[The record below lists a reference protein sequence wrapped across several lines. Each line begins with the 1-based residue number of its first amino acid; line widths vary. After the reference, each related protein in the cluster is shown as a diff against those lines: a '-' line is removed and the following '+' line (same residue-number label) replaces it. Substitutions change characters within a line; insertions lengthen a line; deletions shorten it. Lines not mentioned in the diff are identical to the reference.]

1 MYLLDTNICAY
12 FINNKHPSVTQRFYA
27 CEPNDIFIS
36 SITAA
41 ELAYGVENS
50 AHVEANRHN
59 LGDFLALV
67 QVLRWHEKAMWHYA
81 KHKTRLWKARAKIGE
96 LDLLLGSQALAHEAI
111 FVTNNTREFKRL
123 TGLRLENWAAG

>member
-1 MYLLDTNICAY
+1 MRKRLAV
-12 FINNKHPSVTQRFYA
+12 FSWHGERFYA

-41 ELAYGVENS
+41 ALAYGVENS

-67 QVLRWHEKAMWHYA
+67 QVLPWHEKAMWHYA
-81 KHKTRLWKARAKIGE
+81 KHKIRLWC
-96 LDLLLGSQALAHEAI
+96 I
-111 FVTNNTREFKRL
+111 FWSNVNTLSGR
-123 TGLRLENWAAG
+123 T